1 MEHHNK
7 CLGIYMARN
16 RACVVLIARESDTC
30 EILNSFSVSAETS
43 EEESF
48 ANLADSIA
56 QKCREKEMVFSDV
69 AVALDCTMFAQQNLH
84 SEFNE
89 PKQIAQTIK
98 FDAEEALAV
107 DAVEMAT
114 AFEIVNKEDNGSEV
128 AVFAAGR
135 ALVSEIIVAL
145 QNNNLDPVTVE
156 PDVICLRRFIS
167 QLAGDDAE
175 QNWNWA
181 AVSNRN
187 CYLISAKQTKLK
199 SAVRTFLTGSGQ
211 DKNALLLREITMTAA
226 ASGLERPGNLKVFDT
241 SDTVNCAQLADTL
254 AVDVQS
260 QNLAALLKKTVSEN
274 SENEART
281 VDSLEM
287 VIAAGAAIGQL
298 AKTDKVDF
306 RPDFMPYLGKKIVL
320 EKTLKVVSISVT
332 AILLALG
339 LYLQMQMLT
348 TNRYRS
354 RLGAKLK
361 DEYAIAMPGRH
372 FPRAENPVSKL
383 RREQSRIEDV
393 KAGFLSAGGDDS
405 VAAKL
410 TFLLEA
416 LNNTPKDV
424 DLDIGTIT
432 ITTKNISVMGST
444 SSRGYLKL
452 FSSIDKHSKLRR
464 GQSTYESKN
473 NRDNFRMTVELK
485 Q

>member
-1 MEHHNK
+1 MEHHK
-7 CLGIYMARN
+7 CLGIYTTQNQAW
-16 RACVVLIARESDTC
+16 VVLIAREADTY
-30 EILNSFSVSAETS
+30 EILNGFTVSAEPS
-43 EEESF
+43 EEIAY
-48 ANLADSIA
+48 ANLAGAIA
-56 QKCREKEMVFSDV
+56 QKCLEKEMIFSDV
-69 AVALDCTMFAQQNLH
+69 AIALDCTMFAQQNLH

-98 FDAEEALAV
+98 FDAEEALAI

-114 AFEIVNKEDNGSEV
+114 AFEIVNKEENGSEV

-135 ALVSEIIVAL
+135 ALVSEIILAL

-156 PDVICLRRFIS
+156 PDVVCLRRFIS
-167 QLAGDDAE
+167 QLLGGDAE

-181 AVSNRN
+181 AVSDRN
-187 CYLISAKQTKLK
+187 CYLISAKQAKQK
-199 SAVRTFLTGSGQ
+199 SRVRTFLTGSQ
-211 DKNALLLREITMTAA
+211 QNKNDLLLREITMTAA
-226 ASGLERPGNLKVFDT
+226 AAGLEKPGNLKVFDT
-241 SDTVNCAQLADTL
+241 SDTVNCTQLANAL

-260 QNLAALLKKTVSEN
+260 QNLVALLKETLSEN
-274 SENEART
+274 SENKAET
-281 VDSLEM
+281 VDSLET

-298 AKTDKVDF
+298 TKIDRVDF
-306 RPDFMPYLGKKIVL
+306 RSDFMPYLGKKIVL
-320 EKTLKVVSISVT
+320 EKTLKIVSISAA
-332 AILLALG
+332 AILFALG

-354 RLGAKLK
+354 RLHTKLK
-361 DEYAIAMPGRH
+361 GEYAIAMPGQQ
-372 FPRAENPVSKL
+372 FPRTENPVSKL
-383 RREQSRIEDV
+383 KRERSRIENV

-416 LNNTPKDV
+416 LNNTPKNV
-424 DLDIGTIT
+424 DLNIGTIT
-432 ITTKNISVMGST
+432 ITTKNISVMGNT

-452 FSSIDKHSKLRR
+452 FGSIDKHPKLQR

-473 NRDNFRMTVELK
+473 NRDNFRMTVKLK

>member
-1 MEHHNK
+1 MEHHK
-7 CLGIYMARN
+7 YLGIYTAQN
-16 RACVVLIARESDTC
+16 RACVVLLARESEAY
-30 EILNSFSVSAETS
+30 EILNSFSVSAEVS
-43 EEESF
+43 QERPY

-56 QKCREKEMVFSDV
+56 QKCREKEMMASDV

-89 PKQIAQTIK
+89 SKQISQTIK

-114 AFEIVNKEDNGSEV
+114 AFEIIHKKENGSEV

-135 ALVSEIIVAL
+135 ALVSEIIIAL

-167 QLAGDDAE
+167 ELIGSNTG

-187 CYLISAKQTKLK
+187 CYLISAKQAQQR
-199 SAVRTFLTGSGQ
+199 SRVRTFLTGSGQ

-226 ASGLERPGNLKVFDT
+226 AAGLEKPENLKVFDT
-241 SDTVNCAQLADTL
+241 SDTVDCTQLAGALDIE
-254 AVDVQS
+254 VQG
-260 QNLAALLKKTVSEN
+260 QNLAALLKKTSFEN
-274 SENEART
+274 SENKAQT
-281 VDSLEM
+281 VDSLDM

-298 AKTDKVDF
+298 TKADKVDF
-306 RPDFMPYLGKKIVL
+306 RPDFMPYLGKKVVL
-320 EKTLKVVSISVT
+320 EKTLKVVSISVV
-332 AILLALG
+332 AILFAIG

-354 RLGAKLK
+354 RLRTKLK
-361 DEYAIAMPGRH
+361 NEYAIAMPGQH
-372 FPRAENPVSKL
+372 FPRTENPVSKL
-383 RREQSRIEDV
+383 RRERSRIEDV

-416 LNNTPKDV
+416 LNNTPKEV
-424 DLDIGTIT
+424 NLDIGTIT

-452 FSSIDKHSKLRR
+452 FNSIDKHPKLQR

-473 NRDNFRMTVELK
+473 NRDNFRITVALK